1 MSKGKLVG
9 YVITDSNVSPCGTK
23 ISYGSKDQYQLWEAY
38 STPQLNRYGEDI
50 GEKTLDFYCI
60 ETNVE
65 EKEYGNQYKDLPL
78 LRSWECNIYRELL

>member
-23 ISYGSKDQYQLWEAY
+23 LSYGAKDRYQLWEAY
-38 STPQLNRYGEDI
+38 SIPKLNRYGEDI
-50 GEKTLDFYCI
+50 GEKTLEFYCI
-60 ETNVE
+60 ETNIE

-78 LRSWECNIYRELL
+78 LRSWGCNVYRELL